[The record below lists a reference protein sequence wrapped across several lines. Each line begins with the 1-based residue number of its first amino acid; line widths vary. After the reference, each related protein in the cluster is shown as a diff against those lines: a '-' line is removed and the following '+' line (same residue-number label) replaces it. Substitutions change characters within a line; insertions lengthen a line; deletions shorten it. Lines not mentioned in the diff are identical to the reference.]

1 MSLKVLK
8 SVSESPWMCHSYHI
22 CFVHYTS

>member
-8 SVSESPWMCHSYHI
+8 SYIYFIFTLSDT
-22 CFVHYTS
+22 FL